1 MFNKLKK
8 IHPCFSVLLNRISNM
23 LYERWCLVLWVKKTT
38 QQHHLFNFF
47 YLFHKVFDKILLN
60 YCRRSFWTAAVFFI
74 LNDSCVLLLSSFIA
88 PYIVL
93 QEEMLWIKPK
103 CKTIKYLHVSIML
116 TECIIKYY
124 RYYYI
129 YTITRHSKWFT
140 FHYHS
145 DLIYMYVHSTT
156 IMATSKHINTIC

>member
-1 MFNKLKK
+1 MKDASFCEFKRQHNNTT
-8 IHPCFSVLLNRISNM
+8 SSISFIYFIKF
-23 LYERWCLVLWVKKTT
+23 LIKYYWITVDAPFGQL
-38 QQHHLFNFF
+38 QFF
-47 YLFHKVFDKILLN
+47 
-60 YCRRSFWTAAVFFI
+60 FF

-116 TECIIKYY
+116 TEWIIKYY

-129 YTITRHSKWFT
+129 YTITHNSKWFT